1 MCETLCNTIWDRLLH
16 TLGLFETDGEMLRE
30 ISSDTLNPSYSV
42 FYTASISATNL
53 ERRPANQQLAGD
65 AFHKGAHPSF
75 CKDKQSHS
83 LRRYR
88 SLPVLSIQH
97 NAEFGIAAH
106 PILDS
111 VDS

>member
-1 MCETLCNTIWDRLLH
+1 MHTLC
-16 TLGLFETDGEMLRE
+16 LFETDGETLRE

-42 FYTASISATNL
+42 FYTASISATHL

-65 AFHKGAHPSF
+65 TFHKGAHPSF
-75 CKDKQSHS
+75 YKDKQSHS